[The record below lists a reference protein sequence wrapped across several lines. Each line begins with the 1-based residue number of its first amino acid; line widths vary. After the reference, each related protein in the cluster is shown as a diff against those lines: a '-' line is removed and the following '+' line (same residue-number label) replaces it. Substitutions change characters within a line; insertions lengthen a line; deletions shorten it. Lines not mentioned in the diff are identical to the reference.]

1 MHRLLLYLR
10 RKGAS
15 IYDASKRCHVALP
28 PCFTGLTPEL
38 ELYTVLEKTLQMIQ
52 GDSAAVMEQSVDGF
66 PLIGSAEFQ
75 RLPDGEDGR
84 PCTSVTLQLSYYLP
98 GERRF
103 DPQLG

>member
-1 MHRLLLYLR
+1 M
-10 RKGAS
+10 
-15 IYDASKRCHVALP
+15 ALP

-66 PLIGSAEFQ
+66 PLIGSAELQ